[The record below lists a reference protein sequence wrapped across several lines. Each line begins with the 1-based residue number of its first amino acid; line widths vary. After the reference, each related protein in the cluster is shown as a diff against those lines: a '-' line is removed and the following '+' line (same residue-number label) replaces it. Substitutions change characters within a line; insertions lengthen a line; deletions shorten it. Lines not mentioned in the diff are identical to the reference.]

1 MAHFCMEHEMDP
13 GPQSQP
19 LLRNASQP
27 QQHSA
32 APWAPRSNSWDW
44 SLGPGIPCHERLYKE
59 QGLKLGAV
67 PSARALCWAVPGT
80 VPETRVPFIAANL
93 TYSYASNFLLL
104 CPPLM

>member
-1 MAHFCMEHEMDP
+1 MDP

-27 QQHSA
+27 QEQSA
-32 APWAPRSNSWDW
+32 AAWAPRSNSWGW

-67 PSARALCWAVPGT
+67 PSAQALCWAVPGT

-93 TYSYASNFLLL
+93 T
-104 CPPLM
+104 